1 MRGLGTVAL
10 CACAG
15 LPALAQAAEPVRTVF
30 GTLPDGRTVEEV
42 TLTNDEGV
50 TARILSW
57 GALLRVL
64 EVPDRTGKAAD
75 VVLGYGDL
83 ASYLS
88 KGSYFGVSVGRYAN
102 RIRAGRFTLDGQSYA
117 LATNDG
123 PNALHGGSA
132 GFDKRLWTITEVKGG
147 AAPSVTLRYVSP
159 DGEEGYPGTLTATAT
174 YTLEASNTL
183 SVTYEATTDKPTIVN
198 LTNHSFFN
206 LAGEGSGRSIL
217 DNVLTIPAERFTPV
231 DATQIPTGEHLP
243 VVGTPFDF
251 RKPTVIGA
259 RIRDGRDI
267 QIVRGRGYDHNWVV
281 TDAPTAG
288 PHLVA
293 RVEDPDSGRV
303 LDVSSNQP
311 GVQFYAGNFLNATV
325 VGKSGL
331 AYRQSEAL
339 ALEPELFPDTPNQP
353 AFGSARLDPGKTYRN
368 VITYRFSTSPA
379 HRTHK

>member
-1 MRGLGTVAL
+1 MRGVGVLA
-10 CACAG
+10 ACAG
-15 LPALAQAAEPVRTVF
+15 AMIPALAQGAEPVRTVF

-42 TLTNDEGV
+42 TLKNGTGI

-57 GALLRVL
+57 GALLRTL
-64 EVPDRTGKAAD
+64 DVPDRAGKPAD
-75 VVLGYGDL
+75 VVLGYNDL
-83 ASYLS
+83 AGYLA
-88 KGSYFGVSVGRYAN
+88 KPNYFGVSVGRYAN
-102 RIRAGRFTLDGQSYA
+102 RIRAGRFTLDGQTYT

-123 PNALHGGSA
+123 PNALHGGTA
-132 GFDKRLWTITEVKGG
+132 GFDKRLWTITAVTGG
-147 AAPSVTLRYVSP
+147 ASPSVTLRYVSP

-174 YTLEASNTL
+174 YTLTDANTL
-183 SVTYEATTDKPTIVN
+183 TVAYEATTDKPTIVN

-217 DNVLTIPAERFTPV
+217 DHVLTIPAERYTPV
-231 DATQIPTGEHLP
+231 DATLIPTGEHRP
-243 VVGTPFDF
+243 VAGTPFDF

-259 RIRDGRDI
+259 RIREGRDE

-281 TDAPTAG
+281 TDAPTAE

-303 LDVSSNQP
+303 LDVASTQP
-311 GVQFYAGNFLNATV
+311 GVQFYAGNFLDATA

-331 AYRQSEAL
+331 AYRQSDAL

-353 AFGSARLDPGKTYRN
+353 AFGSARLDPGQTYRT

-379 HRTHK
+379 HRTHR